1 MSDYQV
7 PYGYTRQLRGT
18 TYEQAIER
26 VTAALKNEG
35 FGVLTSIDVKDTLK
49 KKINAD
55 FRRFVILGA
64 CNPQIAHKA
73 LTAEL
78 GVGLVLP
85 CNVTVFE
92 GDEGAPVIQIVK
104 PEAMFS
110 VINKP
115 GMEPLVAE
123 ADQRLRRALEKA

>member
-1 MSDYQV
+1 MARHDVS
-7 PYGYTRQLRGT
+7 YGYTRELRGAT
-18 TYEQAIER
+18 FEQAIER
-26 VTAALKNEG
+26 VTASLKNEG
-35 FGVLTSIDVKDTLK
+35 FGVLTTIDVKDTLK